1 MINYYSAYEH
11 IVCILK
17 SDKLYSLRVSEF
29 LILKDFVHA
38 LGRDCV
44 LIFSF
49 IVEMLMTLKSIDK
62 YTNITNFIFKMIIS
76 HSNLFYF
83 QVAIVTL
90 ITVGSQSLAHD
101 LQPLSLDVISDGK
114 IKGSGKTS
122 SRLISE
128 ESKLLSIIF

>member
-62 YTNITNFIFKMIIS
+62 YTNSTN
-76 HSNLFYF
+76 FYF
-83 QVAIVTL
+83 QSFNLVLFSSAIVTL